1 VSPADDAQ
9 GLADLNAAA
18 ERVWLACQP
27 RWPGLSV
34 EVAAELGSTN
44 TRALQLGREGADAPG
59 VVVAWRQT
67 AGRGRA
73 GRTWQ
78 ATPGQTLTMSLA
90 LPLALDQVPGGGSA
104 LSLAVG
110 LSVAHAL
117 TPLLPA
123 SAPPIGLKWPN
134 DLWVDDHKLGGILIE
149 AIQAPSLPAGQRW
162 VVIGIGLN
170 LGHTPAEW
178 QTERTDLLQL
188 GARVSPGE
196 AMVAIVPTLL
206 EACEAFEQ
214 QGFAP
219 LVERYHARD
228 VLIGRQVQLWR
239 QPATQAASTAQG
251 TPDAQGCAQGVG
263 PDGGLLIQRED
274 GVLASWHIG
283 EVSVRPRS
291 AAC

>member
-1 VSPADDAQ
+1 VNPADDAQ
-9 GLADLNAAA
+9 GLADLNDAA

-44 TRALQLGREGADAPG
+44 TRALQLGREGADAPC

-73 GRTWQ
+73 GRAWQ
-78 ATPGQTLTMSLA
+78 AQPGQTLTMSLA
-90 LPLALDQVPGGGSA
+90 LPVALDQVPGGGSA

-110 LSVAHAL
+110 LSVAEAL
-117 TPLLPA
+117 SPLLPA
-123 SAPPIGLKWPN
+123 SAPSIGLKWPN

-149 AIQAPSLPAGQRW
+149 AIQAPGLPAGQRW

-170 LGHTPAEW
+170 LRHTPAEW
-178 QTERTDLLQL
+178 QAERTDLAQL
-188 GARVSPGE
+188 GASVSAGQ
-196 AMVAIVPTLL
+196 AMAAIVPPLL
-206 EACEAFEQ
+206 QACTDFEQ

-219 LVERYHARD
+219 LVAGYHARD
-228 VLIGRQVQLWR
+228 VLIGRPVKLWR
-239 QPATQAASTAQG
+239 HQASGPAQG
-251 TPDAQGCAQGVG
+251 APDAEGRAQGVG
-263 PDGGLLIQRED
+263 PDGALQIQHHD
-274 GVLASWHIG
+274 GALTPWHIG

-291 AAC
+291 EGP

>member
-1 VSPADDAQ
+1 MNPADDAQ
-9 GLADLNAAA
+9 GLADLNDAA

-44 TRALQLGREGADAPG
+44 TRALQLGREGADAPC

-78 ATPGQTLTMSLA
+78 AQPGQTLTLSLA
-90 LPLALDQVPGGGSA
+90 LPVALDQVPGGGSA

-110 LSVAHAL
+110 LSVAEAL

-123 SAPPIGLKWPN
+123 SAPSIGLKWPN

-149 AIQAPSLPAGQRW
+149 AIQAPGLSAGQRW

-170 LGHTPAEW
+170 LQHTPAEW
-178 QTERTDLLQL
+178 LAERTDLSQL
-188 GARVSPGE
+188 GASVSPGQ

-206 EACEAFEQ
+206 QACTDFEQ

-219 LVERYHARD
+219 LVAGYHARD
-228 VLIGRQVQLWR
+228 VLVGRQVKLWR
-239 QPATQAASTAQG
+239 HQATGLGHDA
-251 TPDAQGCAQGVG
+251 PDAQGCAQGVG
-263 PDGGLLIQRED
+263 PDGALQIEQDD
-274 GVLASWHIG
+274 GTLTPWHIG

-291 AAC
+291 EGL

>member
-1 VSPADDAQ
+1 MTSADDAQ
-9 GLADLNAAA
+9 GLADLNDAA
-18 ERVWLACQP
+18 ERVWQACQP

-44 TRALQLGREGADAPG
+44 TRALQLGREGADAPC

-73 GRTWQ
+73 GRAWHAQ
-78 ATPGQTLTMSLA
+78 PGQTLTMSLA
-90 LPLALDQVPGGGSA
+90 LPVALDQVPGGGSA

-117 TPLLPA
+117 TPLLPT
-123 SAPPIGLKWPN
+123 SAPQIGLKWPN
-134 DLWVDDHKLGGILIE
+134 DLWVNDHKLGGILIE
-149 AIQAPSLPAGQRW
+149 AIQAPGLPAGQRW

-170 LGHTPAEW
+170 LSRTPPEW
-178 QTERTDLLQL
+178 QAERTDLLHL
-188 GARVSPGE
+188 GASVSPGQ
-196 AMVAIVPTLL
+196 AMAAIVPPLL
-206 EACEAFEQ
+206 QACEAFER

-239 QPATQAASTAQG
+239 QPAAQAAQG

-263 PDGGLLIQRED
+263 PDGALLIQGEE
-274 GVLASWHIG
+274 GTLVSWHLG
-283 EVSVRPRS
+283 EVSVRPRP
-291 AAC
+291 AAR